1 MFGERQKRR
10 NFGARNILGVVVVAW
25 LNLALQPCAMACP
38 ADQVPDCPN
47 CPPGQLQHH
56 DSHDMAADG
65 MPCASSANDCD
76 VLGDLNNNERAD
88 QVKLKD
94 LQKDLP
100 ASIVPASPVVRVG
113 KTLASTANSLRMSR
127 PPGGLQPLHKL
138 YCVYLK

>member
-10 NFGARNILGVVVVAW
+10 HFGARDILVVVLVAW
-25 LNLALQPCAMACP
+25 LNLALQPCAMAFQ

-47 CPPGQLQHH
+47 CPPGQLQQH

-65 MPCASSANDCD
+65 MPCASSAIDCD
-76 VLGDLNNNERAD
+76 VLSDLNNNERAD

-94 LQKDLP
+94 LQKDFP
-100 ASIVPASPVVRVG
+100 ASIVPASPVVRVEQ
-113 KTLASTANSLRMSR
+113 TRASTANFLQMSR
-127 PPGGLQPLHKL
+127 PPGGSQPLHKL